1 MGREQ
6 PSRSGAYASN
16 VRFVTCSTNRHFM
29 VIDAAGASSAKQ
41 SAHTA
46 ALSRAASLR
55 VLTSSA
61 ERSAIMGKP
70 AALDTAIAEAA
81 KLELSDAFFRR
92 RLRRSRGFAALEDAS
107 VVVCVLPGTELS
119 FASEVSCG
127 LLAWRARVIKHKTAV
142 FRQIKKD
149 WALGH
154 RDALE
159 FPDGQIVLLHSCA
172 KVSRLRFFSYRRSQ
186 RLMLSLRPGCGRPSW
201 ADCSHQKQH
210 GSHYAR
216 E

>member
-1 MGREQ
+1 MRMGREQ

-119 FASEVSCG
+119 FAGEVSCG

-159 FPDGQIVLLHSCA
+159 FPDGQIVLLTLLCKGQQATVLQLPAEPKTDVKSEA
-172 KVSRLRFFSYRRSQ
+172 RLRAAFV
-186 RLMLSLRPGCGRPSW
+186 G
-201 ADCSHQKQH
+201 
-210 GSHYAR
+210 
-216 E
+216 

>member
-1 MGREQ
+1 
-6 PSRSGAYASN
+6 
-16 VRFVTCSTNRHFM
+16 
-29 VIDAAGASSAKQ
+29 
-41 SAHTA
+41 
-46 ALSRAASLR
+46 
-55 VLTSSA
+55 
-61 ERSAIMGKP
+61 MGKP

-119 FASEVSCG
+119 FAGEVSCG

-154 RDALE
+154 REKQWDGSSLGPQLFGQRGAQETNPSHLQDVRRGRASTLRVKPEGRRFPNNAL
-159 FPDGQIVLLHSCA
+159 A
-172 KVSRLRFFSYRRSQ
+172 
-186 RLMLSLRPGCGRPSW
+186 
-201 ADCSHQKQH
+201 
-210 GSHYAR
+210 
-216 E
+216 